1 MKLSQTFPFFTLF
14 SGPPQVPLHSGTA
27 GSHVSVL
34 KHKSYGI
41 ASSLK
46 LPDGLPP
53 HLGNSPQPC
62 GPGSSGIFRS
72 PLASTCRSGSSL
84 SVLPLD
90 SGPLLGLPP
99 GRPSSSVALVFLPPA
114 PPPPERP
121 PWPRLGGV
129 PLTAAP
135 QRLTLVPLH
144 PQVLA
149 LHLCEHG
156 SEAALFSCPR
166 RLARLAPSGP
176 DSHDSVVHAA
186 GLACFPTAAP
196 QPLPGP
202 KPQTCRHLPSE

>member
-1 MKLSQTFPFFTLF
+1 MRLSQTFPFFTRF
-14 SGPPQVPLHSGTA
+14 SGPPQVPLHSGMA

-46 LPDGLPP
+46 LPDVLPP

-62 GPGSSGIFRS
+62 GPGSSGMFRS

-84 SVLPLD
+84 SVLSLD
-90 SGPLLGLPP
+90 CGPLRGLPP

-144 PQVLA
+144 PQVLPCTCVSTGARPPCSRAPGA
-149 LHLCEHG
+149 LP
-156 SEAALFSCPR
+156 AWPR
-166 RLARLAPSGP
+166 
-176 DSHDSVVHAA
+176 
-186 GLACFPTAAP
+186 AAP
-196 QPLPGP
+196 TPTIRLC
-202 KPQTCRHLPSE
+202 KLWA